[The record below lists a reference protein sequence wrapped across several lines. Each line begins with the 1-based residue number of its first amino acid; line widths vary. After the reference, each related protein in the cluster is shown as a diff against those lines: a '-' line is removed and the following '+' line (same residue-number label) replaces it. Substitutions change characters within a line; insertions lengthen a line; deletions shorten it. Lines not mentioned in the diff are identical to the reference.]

1 MQGRRSYP
9 PHAYRRS
16 PCHRS
21 CHFFGC
27 WYLGRGIAGQ
37 CRDGECILNQFAPR
51 LTLLQT
57 GQQFDALSEDE
68 IDALPELPLVIARCA
83 PETKVRM
90 VEAIHRR
97 KAHGMWRKTIMT
109 GDGVNDC
116 PSLKRADIGFAMG
129 LNGSDVAK
137 GAADV
142 SNCWIR
148 SVQY

>member
-1 MQGRRSYP
+1 
-9 PHAYRRS
+9 
-16 PCHRS
+16 
-21 CHFFGC
+21 
-27 WYLGRGIAGQ
+27 
-37 CRDGECILNQFAPR
+37 
-51 LTLLQT
+51 
-57 GQQFDALSEDE
+57 
-68 IDALPELPLVIARCA
+68 
-83 PETKVRM
+83 M

-142 SNCWIR
+142 SGCWIS
-148 SVQY
+148 SVQC